1 MKQNRKEFSS
11 YFSRSIKQ
19 NKPLYLLLMSS
30 ETNPFTRPVIGT
42 FRGYAEENKIIITAA
57 TPYSTTQKQTF

>member
-19 NKPLYLLLMSS
+19 NKPLYLLLMSWGTWNI
-30 ETNPFTRPVIGT
+30 ETKMHGRI
-42 FRGYAEENKIIITAA
+42 KI
-57 TPYSTTQKQTF
+57 

>member
-30 ETNPFTRPVIGT
+30 ETNPFPRPVGVHHATVQKRTIGL
-42 FRGYAEENKIIITAA
+42 FKENTRMLI
-57 TPYSTTQKQTF
+57 